1 MNMRAAVPLALA
13 ALLTACD
20 APAPAPETRQL
31 VRTATVEQGRMER
44 RLGFSGVLQPVQRA
58 RLSFQSS
65 GVLVERPVELG
76 QFVRAGELL
85 ATLDNPEL
93 GPAQRA
99 ASAALQETLSRRDQA
114 RRDLE
119 RLDSLLATGAVG
131 EERAEQQRA
140 ELDALES
147 AVARAEAELASTRQ
161 RLRDAT
167 LVAPFDGM
175 ISALDA
181 EPGEFVA
188 AGQPVMALG
197 EVARLEVSVAVPA
210 VLLAGLQPGATVQVR
225 VPQLPQQH
233 IEGRVSEVSAIGE
246 PGTGLFPVVVE
257 LDLDASLTPLRA
269 GMLAE
274 VRLADADLEG
284 LLLPLS
290 AVVDPV
296 GGNPVVYRVGDGR
309 VHPVP
314 VDVLASADARVA
326 VRPRGA
332 AQLAAGD
339 HVVIEGHRS
348 LTDGQPVRE
357 AQ

>member
-1 MNMRAAVPLALA
+1 MSARAWSVIAAVMVLAG
-13 ALLTACD
+13 CD
-20 APAPAPETRQL
+20 APAPEAETRQL
-31 VRTATVEQGRMER
+31 VRTVAVEQGRMER
-44 RLGFSGVLQPVQRA
+44 RLAFSGTLQPVQRA
-58 RLSFQSS
+58 RLAFQSS
-65 GVLVERPVELG
+65 GVLVQRPVELG
-76 QFVRAGELL
+76 QFVREGELL

-93 GPAQRA
+93 GPAQRG
-99 ASAALQETLSRRDQA
+99 ASAALQEVLARRDQA
-114 RRDLE
+114 RRDTE

-147 AVARAEAELASTRQ
+147 AVARAEAELAGTRQ

-188 AGQPVMALG
+188 AGQAVMAIG
-197 EVARLEVSVAVPA
+197 EVSRLEVGVGVPA
-210 VLLAGLQPGATVQVR
+210 VLLGTLEPGASVDVR
-225 VPQLPQQH
+225 VPQLPEQGVR
-233 IEGRVSEVSAIGE
+233 GRVTEVSAIGE
-246 PGTGLFPVVVE
+246 PHSGLFPVVVE
-257 LDLDASLTPLRA
+257 LELDAAQSPLRA

-274 VRLADADLEG
+274 VLVVDTDLEG

-314 VDVLASADARVA
+314 VDVLASADQRVA

-332 AQLAAGD
+332 RLQAGD
-339 HVVIEGHRS
+339 HVVVEGHRS